1 MRKMIP
7 EVEAQLQALS
17 EKAENEE
24 KKGEVHADHDAESD
38 NGYWDDWCLT
48 KFLEGVCFR
57 YVAFPVRLSFFFIL
71 TCLLTRFVLLCFR
84 TQTLKLTMSRR

>member
-1 MRKMIP
+1 MHKMIP

-17 EKAENEE
+17 EKAEND
-24 KKGEVHADHDAESD
+24 KKEGDVHANHKAEGG

-57 YVAFPVRLSFFFIL
+57 YVAFPVILSFFASH
-71 TCLLTRFVLLCFR
+71 LLAQTFRSAMLR
-84 TQTLKLTMSRR
+84 TQTLKLTTTSR